1 MTLLIM
7 YLALFSSLGQDF
19 GCRKQIGKWSEVS
32 VLNIIVLKLV
42 FAKDFVKT
50 WSIAVDVFL
59 VTLVGAVLID

>member
-7 YLALFSSLGQDF
+7 YVALFSSLGQDV
-19 GCRKQIGKWSEVS
+19 GCQKQIGKWSEVS

-50 WSIAVDVFL
+50 SITVDVFL
-59 VTLVGAVLID
+59 VTPVGAVLID